1 MELDKTEILLLLF
14 LIKKRI
20 SEVNLDEFEYQ
31 ALLGLEQTVEE
42 WSNKR

>member
-31 ALLGLEQTVEE
+31 VLLELEQTVEE
-42 WSNKR
+42 WSRKR